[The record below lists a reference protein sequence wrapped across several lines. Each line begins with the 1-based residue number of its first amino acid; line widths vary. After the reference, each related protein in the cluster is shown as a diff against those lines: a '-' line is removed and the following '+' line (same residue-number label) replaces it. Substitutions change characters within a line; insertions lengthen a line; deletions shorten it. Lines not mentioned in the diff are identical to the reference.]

1 MATNDKDSTNRLAI
15 TQSNV
20 QETTITIRLQLPTG
34 GLWKKQVKLLLFLSA
49 VVCGVIG
56 NSVLQI
62 ERNYAS
68 GVPWVWSAFF
78 IWLFA
83 EAHDN
88 WDQINLWWR
97 RQDRLGKSRLLA
109 RIIPVGL
116 TLSGAILLIE
126 SVSAGSETFLGI
138 ARLAA
143 ARIALAFIIWIAI
156 DIANILTRRRVGPS
170 PRISGW
176 ITAPDD
182 SPETINPGLT
192 FEPFF
197 WRHVEKARI
206 MLLAMAIF
214 SSTVIWTNTT
224 GNLVELPTILLWIGN
239 AALWALVF
247 APSKWSFLIWLRER
261 IYAFRSIQ
269 WRQHRWVII
278 AFMMIMVF
286 GMGFRLVDLN
296 TVPRDMI
303 PADHADDILDAYGI
317 MQGRYHIMMIHGQAR
332 EPMHMYS
339 MALLAQL
346 PGLGFNFLTLK
357 LVSAI
362 EGLLALPV
370 LFWMGIELMGSKSRK
385 LGIVVGLMLA
395 GLVAVSYWH
404 VVIARSATRSQLTT
418 VFTALV
424 MIYLA
429 RALRHNRRSD
439 FVILGLLIGFGMYAA
454 PSTRA
459 IPLAVVAALVLSLFL
474 RQMSWQKRLN
484 GVIHLAVTGL
494 VAFMICLPMYHFSL
508 ENPFAFSVNF
518 TEHLFGVE
526 PGQPVQIDMAI
537 IAQTF
542 LSNIGSALGMFNWM
556 GDTNWRWSVSFAP
569 ALDIFTGS
577 FLVLGAASWL
587 VRLIKFRRDPVEW
600 MVPVVIFA
608 MLLPLLLNI
617 AYPFNNPNNTR
628 ASGAIPGIYLIA
640 AVPIACVS
648 LRLAHLFP
656 GKFGRSLGLIFC
668 AAVLLLANHRNTS
681 LFFGRFPKVYEPA
694 PYSHI
699 GSVMRGFAE
708 SDGAWGNAI
717 IIPYPAYWD
726 ERNISIEAGQPAL
739 RNAAWLSDVPA
750 FIDDARR
757 RTDDY
762 RLNPNRDLLFI
773 YAPEDAETARRLPE
787 WFPRGRELELI
798 TYVSPTHRQHKFM
811 LYRAQALGEEDL
823 DRFLSQHS

>member
-1 MATNDKDSTNRLAI
+1 MTDDNDSTNKLAK

-20 QETTITIRLQLPTG
+20 QKTTITIRFQLPTSG
-34 GLWKKQVKLLLFLSA
+34 FWRKQVKLLLFLSA
-49 VVCGVIG
+49 VVCAVIG

-62 ERNYAS
+62 ERDYAS
-68 GVPWVWSAFF
+68 GTPWVWSAFF

-88 WDQINLWWR
+88 WDQIKLWWR
-97 RQDRLGKSRLLA
+97 RHDRLGKSRLLA
-109 RIIPVGL
+109 RTIPAGL
-116 TLSGAILLIE
+116 AATGAFLLVE
-126 SVSAGSETFLGI
+126 SVSATRESFLGAVELAM
-138 ARLAA
+138 ARF
-143 ARIALAFIIWIAI
+143 ALAFIFWVGI
-156 DIANILTRRRVGPS
+156 DIANNLIRQRVGPT
-170 PRISGW
+170 PRFSGW
-176 ITAPDD
+176 ITAPED
-182 SPETINPGLT
+182 SPETINPDPT
-192 FEPFF
+192 FEPFS
-197 WRHVEKARI
+197 WRHIKKARM

-214 SSTVIWTNTT
+214 SSAVIWTNTT
-224 GNLVELPTILLWIGN
+224 GNLVELPIILLWIGN
-239 AALWALVF
+239 AALWSLVF
-247 APSKWSFLIWLRER
+247 APSKWSFFIWLRER
-261 IYAFRSIQ
+261 RIAFGSIQ

-278 AFMMIMVF
+278 TFTMIMVF
-286 GMGFRLVDLN
+286 GMGFRLFDLD

-317 MQGRYHIMMIHGQAR
+317 KQGRYHIMMIHGQAR

-346 PGLGFNFLTLK
+346 PGLGFNFFTLK
-357 LVSAI
+357 LLSAI
-362 EGLLALPV
+362 EGLIALPV
-370 LFWMGIELMGSKSRK
+370 LFWMGIELMGSKNRK
-385 LGIVVGLMLA
+385 LGIVVGLILA

-439 FVILGLLIGFGMYAA
+439 YVILGLLIGFGMYAA

-484 GVIHLAVTGL
+484 VVLHLVVTGL
-494 VAFMICLPMYHFSL
+494 VAFMICLPMVQVSL

-518 TEHLFGVE
+518 TEHLFGAK
-526 PGQPVQIDMAI
+526 PGQPVHLDIPVF
-537 IAQTF
+537 AQTF
-542 LSNIGSALGMFNWM
+542 MSNIGSALGMFNWM

-569 ALDIFTGS
+569 VLDIFTGS

-587 VRLIKFRRDPVEW
+587 ARLIKFRRDLVEW
-600 MVPVVIFA
+600 MVPLVIFS

-617 AYPFNNPNNTR
+617 AYPFNNPNITR

-640 AVPIACVS
+640 AVPIACIS
-648 LRLAHLFP
+648 LRLARLFP
-656 GKFGRSLGLIFC
+656 GKLGRSLGLIFC

-681 LFFGRFPKVYEPA
+681 LLFDKFPKVYEPA

-699 GSVMRGFAE
+699 GSVIRGFAE

-717 IIPYPAYWD
+717 VIPYPAYWD

-739 RNAAWLSDVPA
+739 RNTAWLPDVPA

-773 YAPEDAETARRLPE
+773 YAPEDEESSRQLQE
-787 WFPRGRELELI
+787 WFPRGREMELA
-798 TYVSPTHRQHKFM
+798 TYVSPTHRQHRYM
-811 LYRAQALGEEDL
+811 LYRAQALGEQEL
-823 DRFLSQHS
+823 EGFLSQHS